1 MKTRLILM
9 LATAAALFPAHAN
22 SDGDLLR
29 KLDVLGTWA
38 FDCSRP
44 SGVDNAVLIYSA
56 PSADDPPLEQIMMG
70 QLDRVTPVTN
80 IVLLQDGKIQWMQDL
95 ESGRLTIVNVIES
108 GRLKTWSSKSAAG
121 EVFIA
126 DGKFAAG
133 DDAPW
138 FNRCNSRR

>member
-1 MKTRLILM
+1 MRAIWVLM
-9 LATAAALFPAHAN
+9 AAGVASTMPAHAN
-22 SDGDLLR
+22 ADGDLLR

-38 FDCSRP
+38 FDCSREP
-44 SGVDNAVLIYSA
+44 APDNAVLTYQAGDGEA
-56 PSADDPPLEQIMMG
+56 PTERLTMG
-70 QLDRVTPVTN
+70 EVDRVSPLTDV
-80 IVLLQDGKIQWMQDL
+80 VLLADGKIRWVQRT
-95 ESGRLTIVNVIES
+95 ESGTLTIVNLVES

-138 FNRCNSRR
+138 FNRCDSRR

>member
-9 LATAAALFPAHAN
+9 LATAAALFPAQAN
-22 SDGDLLR
+22 SDGDMLR

-44 SGVDNAVLIYSA
+44 SGDDNAVLVYSA
-56 PSADDPPLEQIMMG
+56 PSTDEPPLEHIMMG
-70 QLDRVTPVTN
+70 QLDRVTPIANV
-80 IVLLQDGKIQWMQDL
+80 VLLKDGKVQWTQQV
-95 ESGRLTIVNVIES
+95 ESGMLTIVNLLES
-108 GRLKTWSSKSAAG
+108 GRLKTWSSKTATG
-121 EVFIA
+121 EMLIA

-138 FNRCNSRR
+138 FNRCDSRR